1 METTWRAKTI
11 GPTLPSF
18 YLGDGRLPS
27 NRTYSV
33 SFFSSSAPSMEWL
46 DKQTPRS
53 VVLASYGTV
62 FNLDAGQLAELG
74 NGLCNSGKPFL
85 WVVRPNE
92 AQKLPGDLHDKCSEK
107 GLIVSWCPQL
117 EVLAHKATGTKHD
130 NFFCTLK

>member
-27 NRTYSV
+27 NRTYGV

-74 NGLCNSGKPFL
+74 NGLQFRQAFPLGRETQRGAK
-85 WVVRPNE
+85 VAR
-92 AQKLPGDLHDKCSEK
+92 
-107 GLIVSWCPQL
+107 
-117 EVLAHKATGTKHD
+117 
-130 NFFCTLK
+130 